1 MRLES
6 YSSTE
11 QSTLSERDIQS
22 QEKGAIRVT
31 CQQVVKS
38 SRTCLPRMTGPPML
52 PERSDTDEPPFRVQ
66 PIFGNEETAS
76 VVDENWKLAEKSRP
90 LVFEF
95 RYRSRAQRKTLG
107 LRFRYFDLFSSL
119 PAPSASPPSP
129 TPKSGPSSPRLGE
142 TKRGRQLSDDDFEKE
157 TARANKRAK
166 AVEEEPRDS
175 PASAREDSMFPIESV
190 EFDYTQGGRVVG
202 ITADETSPVAETVPR
217 ASTSHDFHDK
227 TEEELK
233 LGLVWLEV
241 SKREAEI
248 ERKEA
253 QKEAELARREVAIGR
268 KEITLRLQLAARQR
282 TKAE

>member
-1 MRLES
+1 
-6 YSSTE
+6 
-11 QSTLSERDIQS
+11 
-22 QEKGAIRVT
+22 
-31 CQQVVKS
+31 
-38 SRTCLPRMTGPPML
+38 
-52 PERSDTDEPPFRVQ
+52 
-66 PIFGNEETAS
+66 
-76 VVDENWKLAEKSRP
+76 
-90 LVFEF
+90 
-95 RYRSRAQRKTLG
+95 
-107 LRFRYFDLFSSL
+107 
-119 PAPSASPPSP
+119 
-129 TPKSGPSSPRLGE
+129 
-142 TKRGRQLSDDDFEKE
+142 
-157 TARANKRAK
+157 
-166 AVEEEPRDS
+166 
-175 PASAREDSMFPIESV
+175 MFPIESV